1 MIQDNIPTGK
11 EDKNI
16 NTTDQIEI
24 KEAKV
29 VGHDLVVKGFRP
41 KIVRFGKRVPF
52 LRESVALFEMLS
64 DPAVSKA
71 RKAVAVGALLYFIN
85 PLDAVPDFIPFAGF
99 ADDAAV
105 IAAAVTFLRNELKN
119 YLI

>member
-1 MIQDNIPTGK
+1 MT
-11 EDKNI
+11 EAA
-16 NTTDQIEI
+16 EI

-29 VGHDLVVKGFRP
+29 VGQDLVEKGFRP

-64 DPAVSKA
+64 DPAVGKA
-71 RKAVAVGALLYFIN
+71 KKAVAVGALFYFID
-85 PLDAVPDFIPFAGF
+85 PFDAIPDFVPFAGF
-99 ADDAAV
+99 VDDAAI
-105 IAAAVTFLRNELKN
+105 IAMAVSYLRKELKN